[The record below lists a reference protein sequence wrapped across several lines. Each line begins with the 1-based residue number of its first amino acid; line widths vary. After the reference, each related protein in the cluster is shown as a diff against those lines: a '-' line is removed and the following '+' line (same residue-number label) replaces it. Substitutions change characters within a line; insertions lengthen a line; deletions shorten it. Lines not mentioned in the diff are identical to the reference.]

1 MFASVIISFYNKVRT
16 NFWAVGLSSCSAALA
31 LISNRSG
38 VGWSWDSTD
47 YVAVGTNIANGR
59 GLLDVTGLPM
69 TVRPPGLSV
78 LIAAGISVGLS
89 VNLFLLL
96 LNATCAFIVVTVTF
110 ALLQRALTNRTIIIA
125 TTAFVAF
132 SPALLWQYSMAWS
145 EPPFLAVLLIAMFI
159 SPQKMSYTK
168 AALMPLLMAALF
180 FIRYVGPVFAVA
192 LTISSLFINR
202 KQLGLIRS
210 AVINFMGFAISF
222 VPCWLWLIRNRQID
236 GTLTGARAP
245 GGGSLIDPLKTLT
258 GTLGT
263 WVLAKP
269 FEGGIYMSWSDYP
282 DSAKFAGMSFLIIF
296 VGLSIIIA
304 AKKFKTTKFK
314 TAKFKINERTN
325 LNDQNVDVLISSA
338 TISILYICFSA
349 YRFVHW
355 ELGPLDNR
363 MIIPIYV
370 PIIILVAIAVEQ
382 SITNQKQIRLIIGAS
397 FIVLFGLHLTSVT
410 KDALAFGNDG
420 RHWSGK
426 GFQELPIH
434 EFVKTLPAKSLLLS
448 NQPQQLFSVSKRP
461 PVFNQYQ
468 IDAAQN
474 RRCSHRY
481 FVWYNTLYNDGT
493 PNTESMPQGATLIFN
508 DSWGTIFDLGLC
520 RDDINFYWP

>member
-1 MFASVIISFYNKVRT
+1 MFASVISSVRT
-16 NFWAVGLSSCSAALA
+16 TVRSNLWAVGLASCSAVLA
-31 LISNRSG
+31 LTSNRSG

-47 YVAVGTNIANGR
+47 YVAVATNIANGR

-69 TVRPPGLSV
+69 TVRPPGLSI
-78 LIAAGISVGLS
+78 LIAAGISIGLS
-89 VNLFLLL
+89 ANLFLSL
-96 LNATCAFIVVTVTF
+96 LNATCAFIVVALTF
-110 ALLQRALTNRTIIIA
+110 ALLKRALSNRAITFA
-125 TTAFVAF
+125 TTSFVAF

-145 EPPFLAVLLIAMFI
+145 EPPFLAVLLIAMSI
-159 SPQKMSYTK
+159 SLQKMSYTK

-192 LTISSLFINR
+192 LTITSFFINR
-202 KQLGLIRS
+202 KQLGFVRS
-210 AVINFMGFAISF
+210 AVINSVGFLISF
-222 VPCWLWLIRNRQID
+222 IPCWLWLARNQRID

-269 FEGGIYMSWSDYP
+269 FEGGIYMSWADYP
-282 DSAKFAGMSFLIIF
+282 ASAKFAGIAFLIICAC
-296 VGLSIIIA
+296 LSTIITI
-304 AKKFKTTKFK
+304 KKFKAIDHANHDKQNRQ
-314 TAKFKINERTN
+314 TAE
-325 LNDQNVDVLISSA
+325 VLILSA

-349 YRFVHW
+349 YRFVHF

-363 MIIPIYV
+363 MLIPIYI
-370 PIIILVAIAVEQ
+370 PIIILVAIAVERT
-382 SITNQKQIRLIIGAS
+382 ITHQKHIRLITGAS
-397 FIVLFGLHLTSVT
+397 FIALFGLHLTSAT
-410 KDALAFGNDG
+410 RDALVFGNDG

-461 PVFNQYQ
+461 PVFNQFQ
-468 IDAAQN
+468 LDAAQQK
-474 RRCSHRY
+474 RCGHRY

-493 PNTESMPQGATLIFN
+493 PNTESMPQGATPIFT
-508 DSWGTIFDLGLC
+508 DSWGTIFDLGVC
-520 RDDINFYWP
+520 RDDIKFYWP

>member
-1 MFASVIISFYNKVRT
+1 MFATSILNDTFRSIKT
-16 NFWAVGLSSCSAALA
+16 NLWAVGLASCSAVLA

-69 TVRPPGLSV
+69 TVRPPGLSA
-78 LIAAGISVGLS
+78 LIAVGISVGLS
-89 VNLFLLL
+89 ANLFLSL
-96 LNATCAFIVVTVTF
+96 LNTTCAFIVVIVTYG
-110 ALLQRALTNRTIIIA
+110 LLKRALNNHAIAIA

-145 EPPFLAVLLIAMFI
+145 EPPFLAVLLIAMFV
-159 SPQKMSYTK
+159 SVQKMSYTK
-168 AALMPLLMAALF
+168 AFLMPLLMAALF

-192 LTISSLFINR
+192 LTITSFFIDR

-210 AVINFMGFAISF
+210 AIINLVSFATSF
-222 VPCWLWLIRNRQID
+222 LPCWLWLIRNQRID

-258 GTLGT
+258 GTFGT

-269 FEGGIYMSWSDYP
+269 FEGGIYMSWADYSA
-282 DSAKFAGMSFLIIF
+282 SAKFAGVTFSVIFASLSMLIAI
-296 VGLSIIIA
+296 
-304 AKKFKTTKFK
+304 KKFKVTEH
-314 TAKFKINERTN
+314 ANHDGQN
-325 LNDQNVDVLISSA
+325 GQNVDVLILSA
-338 TISILYICFSA
+338 TVSILYICFSA
-349 YRFVHW
+349 YRFVHF

-363 MIIPIYV
+363 MLIPIYV
-370 PIIILVAIAVEQ
+370 PIIILVAIAVER
-382 SITNQKQIRLIIGAS
+382 IIPNQKHIRRVTGVGFVA
-397 FIVLFGLHLTSVT
+397 LFGLHLTSAT
-410 KDALAFGNDG
+410 RDALVFGNDG

-461 PVFNQYQ
+461 PVFNQFQ
-468 IDAAQN
+468 LDAAQT
-474 RRCSHRY
+474 RRCDHRY

-493 PNTESMPQGATLIFN
+493 PNTESMPQGATPLFA
-508 DSWGTIFDLGLC
+508 DTWGTIFDLGAC
-520 RDDINFYWP
+520 TDDINFYWP

>member
-1 MFASVIISFYNKVRT
+1 MSNL
-16 NFWAVGLSSCSAALA
+16 WAVGLSVCSAVLA

-47 YVAVGTNIANGR
+47 YVAVATNIANGR

-69 TVRPPGLSV
+69 TVRPPGLSI

-89 VNLFLLL
+89 ANLFLSL
-96 LNATCAFIVVTVTF
+96 LNASCAFIVVALTF
-110 ALLQRALTNRTIIIA
+110 MLLKRALNNRAITIT

-145 EPPFLAVLLIAMFI
+145 EPPFLAVLLTAMYV
-159 SPQKMSYTK
+159 SVQKMSYTK
-168 AALMPLLMAALF
+168 AALMPILMVALF

-192 LTISSLFINR
+192 ITITSFFINR
-202 KQLGLIRS
+202 KQLGFIRS
-210 AVINFMGFAISF
+210 AAVNSVGFLISF
-222 VPCWLWLIRNRQID
+222 IPCWLWLLRNQRID

-269 FEGGIYMSWSDYP
+269 FEGGIYMSWADYP
-282 DSAKFAGMSFLIIF
+282 ASAKFAGVAFLIIF
-296 VGLSIIIA
+296 SCLSIIIA
-304 AKKFKTTKFK
+304 IKKFK
-314 TAKFKINERTN
+314 AINHADSDRHN
-325 LNDQNVDVLISSA
+325 ADVLILSA
-338 TISILYICFSA
+338 TVSILYICFSA
-349 YRFVHW
+349 YRFVHF

-363 MIIPIYV
+363 MLIPIYI
-370 PIIILVAIAVEQ
+370 PIIILVAIAVERII
-382 SITNQKQIRLIIGAS
+382 SHQKHIRLITGVG
-397 FIVLFGLHLTSVT
+397 FIALFGLHLTSVT
-410 KDALAFGNDG
+410 RDALVFGTDG

-448 NQPQQLFSVSKRP
+448 NQPQQLFSITKRP
-461 PVFNQYQ
+461 PVFNQFQ
-468 IDAAQN
+468 LDAAQKK
-474 RRCSHRY
+474 RCGQRY

-493 PNTESMPQGATLIFN
+493 PNTESMPQGATPIFA
-508 DSWGTIFDLGLC
+508 DTWGTIFDLGVC
-520 RDDINFYWP
+520 RDDLNFYWP